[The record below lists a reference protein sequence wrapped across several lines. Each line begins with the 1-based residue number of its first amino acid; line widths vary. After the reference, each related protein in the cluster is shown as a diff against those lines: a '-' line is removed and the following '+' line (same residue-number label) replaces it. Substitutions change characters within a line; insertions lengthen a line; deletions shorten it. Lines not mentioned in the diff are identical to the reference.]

1 MCLKCRWAAQ
11 SSGRNLCYLI
21 VGDNECCAPDTS
33 LDTPHWSESLMS
45 LLMTNNNNNT
55 ASGQCRDPGHCQ
67 EEVII
72 SVSVVSIWC
81 VQVPPL
87 LSPHCQ
93 CHHHWSTSR
102 INDKWQTHQYK
113 SIVSVVWRHDAIQ
126 RLKTRLWR
134 QCAGAQNLQTQP
146 VKMIS

>member
-1 MCLKCRWAAQ
+1 MCLKCRWAAE

-55 ASGQCRDPGHCQ
+55 ASGQCRDSGHCQ

-81 VQVPPL
+81 FQVL
-87 LSPHCQ
+87 LSCLH
-93 CHHHWSTSR
+93 T
-102 INDKWQTHQYK
+102 
-113 SIVSVVWRHDAIQ
+113 VSVIITGQHRVSMTNDRLININQLSQLFEGMTPFNVWKLDCEGNVPV
-126 RLKTRLWR
+126 LKTYKP
-134 QCAGAQNLQTQP
+134 NLS
-146 VKMIS
+146 KW